1 MPIAREGWPFIL
13 IVLALAVG
21 AFALRWHWAG
31 GTFVILLA
39 FVLNFFRDPERRVP
53 QDPKLVLSPADG
65 KIVKIVDAP
74 ADGPLGPGYK
84 QVSIFLN
91 VFDVHV
97 NRAPIAG
104 RIVDVKYNPGAFL
117 PAFDDK
123 ASEKNEQ
130 NRVIMEDGSFRMA
143 FTQIAGLIARRIVF
157 KKHVGD
163 SVAAGERVG
172 MIKFGSRTDVFL
184 PASVT
189 IAVKLGDKVKGGLS
203 IIGTRS

>member
-13 IVLALAVG
+13 TTLALAVG
-21 AFALRWHWAG
+21 SLALRWYWPG
-31 GTFVILLA
+31 GILLVLLG
-39 FVLNFFRDPERRVP
+39 FMLNFFRDPERKIP

-65 KIVKIVDAP
+65 KIVQIIDAP
-74 ADGPLGPGYK
+74 AQGPLGPGYK
-84 QVSIFLN
+84 QISIFLN

-104 RIVDVKYNPGAFL
+104 RITDVKYNPGAFL

-130 NRVIMEDGSFRMA
+130 NRATMEDGSFRIA

-157 KKHVGD
+157 RKKVGD
-163 SVAAGERVG
+163 TVSAGERVG
-172 MIKFGSRTDVFL
+172 LIKFGSRTDIFL
-184 PASVT
+184 PTSVK
-189 IAVKLGDKVKGGLS
+189 IEVKVGDRVKGGLS
-203 IIGTRS
+203 VIGVRP

>member
-13 IVLALAVG
+13 IALALAVG
-21 AFALRWHWAG
+21 AFALRWNWAG
-31 GTFVILLA
+31 AVLLVLLG
-39 FVLNFFRDPERRVP
+39 FLLNFFRDPERKVP

-65 KIVKIVDAP
+65 KIVQIVDAP
-74 ADGPLGPGYK
+74 AGGPLGPGYK

-104 RIVDVKYNPGAFL
+104 RITDVKYNPGAFL

-130 NRVIMEDGSFRMA
+130 NRVIIEDGSFRMA

-157 KKHVGD
+157 KKQVGD
-163 SVAAGERVG
+163 TVAPGERVG
-172 MIKFGSRTDVFL
+172 MIKFGSRTDVFV
-184 PASVT
+184 PANVT
-189 IAVKLGDKVKGGLS
+189 IAVKVGDRVKGGLS
-203 IIGTRS
+203 VIGTRP

>member
-13 IVLALAVG
+13 VTLALAMG

-31 GTFVILLA
+31 GVLLVLLG
-39 FVLNFFRDPERRVP
+39 FMLNFFRDPERKVP

-65 KIVKIVDAP
+65 KIVQIIDAP
-74 ADGPLGPGYK
+74 ASGPLGPGYK
-84 QVSIFLN
+84 QISIFLN

-104 RIVDVKYNPGAFL
+104 TITDVKYNPGEFL
-117 PAFDDK
+117 PAFEDK

-130 NRVIMEDGSFRMA
+130 NRATMEDGSFRIA

-157 KKHVGD
+157 KKKVGD
-163 SVAAGERVG
+163 VVAAGERVG
-172 MIKFGSRTDVFL
+172 MIKFGSRTDIFL
-184 PASVT
+184 PASVK
-189 IAVKLGDKVKGGLS
+189 IEVHVGDRVKGGLS
-203 IIGTRS
+203 VIGVRP